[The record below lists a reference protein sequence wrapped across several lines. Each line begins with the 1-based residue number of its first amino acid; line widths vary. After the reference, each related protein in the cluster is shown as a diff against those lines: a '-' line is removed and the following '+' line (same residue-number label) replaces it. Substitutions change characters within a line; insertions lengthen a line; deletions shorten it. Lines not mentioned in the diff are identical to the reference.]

1 MGTPFKMKGNPMQRN
16 FGIGSPVKHWGHY
29 PGGDYDHSIADHAKE
44 RVEEVKTN
52 TGKAID
58 YVKEKTEE
66 AKTYV
71 KEKTEEAK
79 EDPVGAVSD
88 IYIDVAKEYVK
99 PYKSAYDW
107 LKKKFD

>member
-66 AKTYV
+66 AK
-71 KEKTEEAK
+71 
-79 EDPVGAVSD
+79 EDPVGVVSD

-99 PYKSAYDW
+99 PYKIAYDW